1 MRAMVQIDFGGPEAV
16 SLRDVP
22 EPVCGPCDVVV
33 EVAYC
38 GLNRLDL
45 LQREGP
51 GLIPGFRLPH
61 VPGMDVAGTVVAAG
75 SAVSSLVPGDRVI
88 ADPTQGCGSCP
99 RCSMGDRAYCVSP
112 RVLGGNV
119 PGGLAQFVVA
129 CAASVV
135 RVPDSLPLAAAVT
148 VPTAFATA
156 WHAVR
161 TVGQLAAGETLVVHA
176 GASSVSLAA
185 IALAKQAG
193 ASVVA
198 FAGSDAKLTAA
209 GAAGADL
216 VLRND
221 DPDPAKRVSAYT
233 DGAGADL
240 VLDHVGTDTWRTS
253 LDCLGIRG
261 RLLLLGNT
269 SGDQVS
275 FSLREVFH
283 RGLGLLGVGGYTSA
297 DFVAATAA
305 CFADGL
311 HLPTAARFPLEDLA
325 GAWDVL
331 AARETIGKVV
341 IEP

>member
-1 MRAMVQIDFGGPEAV
+1 MVQTDFGGPEAMF
-16 SLRDVP
+16 LQDVP
-22 EPVCGPCDVVV
+22 EPLCGPCDVVV

-45 LQREGP
+45 QQLKGP
-51 GLIPGFRLPH
+51 AVIPGFRLPH
-61 VPGMDVAGTVVAAG
+61 VPGMDFAGTVVSTG
-75 SAVSSLVPGDRVI
+75 SAVSSIVPGDRVI
-88 ADPTQGCGSCP
+88 ADPTQGCGNCP
-99 RCSMGDRAYCVSP
+99 HCAVGDRAYCVSP
-112 RVLGGNV
+112 RILGANV
-119 PGGLAQFVVA
+119 PGALAEYVLVSA
-129 CAASVV
+129 ESVV
-135 RVPDSLPLAAAVT
+135 PVPESMPLSAAVT
-148 VPTAFATA
+148 LPTAFATA
-156 WHAVR
+156 WYAVH
-161 TVGQLAAGETLVVHA
+161 TVGSLAAGETLVVHA

-185 IALAKQAG
+185 IALAKRAG

-198 FAGSDAKLTAA
+198 FASSDEKLAAA

-216 VLRND
+216 VLRNG
-221 DPDPAKRVSAYT
+221 DPDAVKTITAFT

-261 RLLLLGNT
+261 RLLLMGST

-283 RGLGLLGVGGYTSA
+283 RGLKLLGVGGYTSA
-297 DFVAATAA
+297 DFVAATSA

-311 HLPTAARFPLEDLA
+311 RVPTAARFPLQDLA
-325 GAWDVL
+325 DAWDVL
-331 AARETIGKVV
+331 SARDTIGKVV

>member
-1 MRAMVQIDFGGPEAV
+1 VRAMVQTDFGGPEAV
-16 SLRDVP
+16 SRQDVP
-22 EPVCGPCDVVV
+22 EPVCGPRDVVV

-45 LQREGP
+45 LQRKGP

-61 VPGMDVAGTVVAAG
+61 VPGMDFAGRVVATG
-75 SAVSSLVPGDRVI
+75 SAVSSVVPGDRVI

-99 RCSMGDRAYCVSP
+99 RCAVGDRAYCRSP
-112 RVLGGNV
+112 RILGGNV
-119 PGGLAQFVVA
+119 PGALAEYVL
-129 CAASVV
+129 ASAESIVQ
-135 RVPDSLPLAAAVT
+135 VPESLPLAAAVT
-148 VPTAFATA
+148 LPTAAATA
-156 WHAVR
+156 WHAVY
-161 TVGQLAAGETLVVHA
+161 TVGSLAAGETVVVHA
-176 GASSVSLAA
+176 GASAVSLAA
-185 IALAKQAG
+185 IALAKRAG

-198 FAGSDAKLTAA
+198 FAGSDAKRDAA
-209 GAAGADL
+209 RAAGADL
-216 VLRND
+216 VLPNG
-221 DPDPAKRVSAYT
+221 DPDAVKTVSVFT

-261 RLLLLGNT
+261 RLLLMGNT
-269 SGDQVS
+269 SGDQVA
-275 FSLREVFH
+275 FSLQEVFH
-283 RGLGLLGVGGYTSA
+283 RGLKLLGTGGYSSA
-297 DFVAATAA
+297 DFVAATSA

-325 GAWDVL
+325 DAWDVL